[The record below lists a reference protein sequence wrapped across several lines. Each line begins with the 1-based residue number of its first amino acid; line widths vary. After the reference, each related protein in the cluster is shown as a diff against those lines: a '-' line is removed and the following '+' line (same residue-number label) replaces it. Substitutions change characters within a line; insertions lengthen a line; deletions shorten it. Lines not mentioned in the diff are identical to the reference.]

1 MDNIQGK
8 VFNDFEVPNT
18 SDGSYRGKMKIVKE
32 QKKHFDMKLRE
43 ELAEVNKRLK
53 ESKTKVAIEIS
64 MGSIQLRATLPLKP
78 EDVSKNGKK
87 TKQYKI
93 SLGIPANFD
102 GLKTAQEEAYE
113 LGKLIARKTFVWND
127 KYLGIQAIS
136 KNKVTYNEFYK
147 TLEKRY
153 FSTRKRTI
161 KSEHTFMIVERFYK
175 RYFLNDS
182 VISVETMTDIVKGI
196 PLATIRNKVISLC
209 SFICEEVGI
218 EVNLNNL
225 KLEYK
230 LKERT
235 VPSDKEII
243 ESIGLFRI
251 RYSNHMVKTKA
262 NRNNWIV
269 YKQIYGLMATY
280 GLRPR
285 EVINKPDLDWFLSGE
300 NIHNTFKV
308 HDDNKTGSREVFP
321 FVPEWIDL
329 FDLKSE
335 VQIKYLKEFAE
346 SWNNVNQLESRIVKI
361 AANFRRAG
369 IKFKPYDLRH
379 ACAIRAH
386 LQKVPIK
393 AAADNLGHTVE
404 VHTKTYQKWFSLENR
419 RIAFDTAFE
428 EEKENDELK
437 AEIVVLKK
445 KILRLETELARTNL
459 EKYI

>member
-1 MDNIQGK
+1 MDDIQGN
-8 VFNDFEVPNT
+8 VFNDFKVPNT
-18 SDGSYRGKMKIVKE
+18 SDGSYRGKMEIVNE
-32 QKKHFDMKLRE
+32 QKKHFNIKLRE
-43 ELAEVNKRLK
+43 KLAEVNQRLK
-53 ESKTKVAIEIS
+53 QSKTKVAIEMSSGS
-64 MGSIQLRATLPLKP
+64 MQLRATLPLKP
-78 EDVSKNGKK
+78 EDVSKNGKQ

-102 GLKTAQEEAYE
+102 GLKTAEEEAQE

-127 KYLGIQAIS
+127 KYLGIQASS
-136 KNKVTYNEFYK
+136 KNNITYNQFYQ

-161 KSEHTFMIVERFYK
+161 KSEHTFMIVERFFK
-175 RYFLNDS
+175 RYFLTDS
-182 VISVETMTDIVKGI
+182 VISPETMIGIVKDI

-218 EVNLNNL
+218 HVNLNDF

-235 VPSDKEII
+235 IPSDKEII
-243 ESIGLFRI
+243 ESIDLFRI

-262 NRNNWIV
+262 NQQNWIV

-285 EVINKPDLDWFLSGE
+285 EVINKPDLDWFVSKE
-300 NIHNTFKV
+300 NIHHTFKV
-308 HDDNKTGSREVFP
+308 HGDNKTGSREVFP
-321 FVPEWIDL
+321 FVPDWVEL
-329 FDLKSE
+329 FNLKSE
-335 VQIKYLKEFAE
+335 IQLNYLKEFAE
-346 SWNNVNQLESRIVKI
+346 SWHNVNQLESRIVKI

-386 LQKVPIK
+386 LQRVPIK

-404 VHTKTYQKWFSLENR
+404 IHTKTYQKWFSLDNR
-419 RIAFDTAFE
+419 RKAFDTAFE
-428 EEKENDELK
+428 EEKENEELK
-437 AEIVVLKK
+437 TEIITLKK
-445 KILRLETELARTNL
+445 KIFELEAELAFF
-459 EKYI
+459 KA

>member
-1 MDNIQGK
+1 MDDIQDK
-8 VFNDFEVPNT
+8 VFNDFKVPST
-18 SDGSYRGKMKIVKE
+18 SDGSYRGKMEVVKE
-32 QKKHFDMKLRE
+32 QKKHFNMKLKE
-43 ELAEVNKRLK
+43 KLAEVNKRLK
-53 ESKTKVAIEIS
+53 ESKTKVAVEIGT
-64 MGSIQLRATLPLKP
+64 GSIQLRATLPLKP
-78 EDVSKNGKK
+78 LDVSKNGKQ

-102 GLKTAQEEAYE
+102 GLKTAEEEAYE

-127 KYLGIQAIS
+127 KYLGMQAS
-136 KNKVTYNEFYK
+136 CKNKITYNEFYK

-161 KSEHTFMIVERFYK
+161 KSEHTFMIVERFFK
-175 RYFLNDS
+175 RYFLIDS
-182 VISVETMTDIVKGI
+182 IISPETMTDIVKDI

-209 SFICEEVGI
+209 SFICDQVGI

-230 LKERT
+230 LKERK
-235 VPSDKEII
+235 VPSDREIV
-243 ESIGLFRI
+243 ESIDLFRI

-262 NRNNWIV
+262 NQQNWIV

-285 EVINKPDLDWFLSGE
+285 EVINKPDLDWFLSKE

-308 HDDNKTGSREVFP
+308 HHDNKTGSREVFP
-321 FVPEWIDL
+321 FVPDWVDL
-329 FDLKSE
+329 FDLKSD
-335 VQIKYLKEFAE
+335 VQINYLKEFAQ
-346 SWNNVNQLESRIVKI
+346 SWNDVNQLEGRIVKI

-369 IKFKPYDLRH
+369 IQFKPYDLRH

-386 LQKVPIK
+386 LQRVPIK

-404 VHTKTYQKWFSLENR
+404 IHTKTYQKWFSLENR
-419 RIAFDTAFE
+419 RKAFDTAFE
-428 EEKENDELK
+428 EEKENEELK
-437 AEIVVLKK
+437 TEIVSLKK
-445 KILRLETELARTNL
+445 KIFELETELAKTKL
-459 EKYI
+459 EKII